1 MPPVSQQNSRA
12 GLITAVVIFTIL
24 FVTATIFAIYYGVEA
39 TRLQKDY
46 ADLKSKYIPR
56 IIPEGGLT
64 SPVIAELEAARSD
77 PNSGIP
83 SSMALLDVAVRQ
95 RDNLAQTITGTPGS
109 SPADAQAAAAGAL
122 AAAKDR
128 TKGASLTLPTSDN
141 LAGAVKTLAD
151 AVASRAE
158 QVQNLQAQVEQ
169 TQKEKAQ
176 LIADM
181 NKALEQKNQDIA
193 NIRAQMEKSTADVA
207 AYSASKDQTVAGIE
221 KNRDTERQ
229 AAQSA
234 LNKKDVELAGLRR
247 DLDKAEKELNVLR
260 SRLGGLRVNPNESIV
275 RQADGQIVRIAGD
288 GIVYIN
294 RGGGDQIAPGLTFEV
309 YDKTA
314 GVPALGDG
322 LSDTD
327 MPAGKASIE
336 VIRVGATSSEAR
348 VVRQTPGSQI
358 TEGDLIANLVY
369 DPNTK
374 YNFVVYGKFDL
385 DHNGVATAQDA
396 DVIKRLIAQW
406 GGKVVDQVNVDT
418 DFIVLG
424 KEPVVPTFSSDEE
437 RDPIIQQKIA
447 AAKKEVSD
455 YQNVLRLASE
465 LHIPIM
471 NQNRFLYFTGYYDL
485 AGR

>member
-24 FVTATIFAIYYGVEA
+24 FVTATIFAIYYGVQA
-39 TRLQKDY
+39 TQLQKDY
-46 ADLKSKYIPR
+46 SDFKSKYIPR
-56 IIPEGGLT
+56 IIPEGGLSSST
-64 SPVIAELEAARSD
+64 ITELEAARSD
-77 PNSGIP
+77 PNSGMP
-83 SSMALLDVAVRQ
+83 SSMALLDVAVKQ
-95 RDNLAQTITGTPGS
+95 RDDLARIITGTTGS
-109 SPADAQAAAAGAL
+109 TPAQAQAAAAQAL
-122 AAAKDR
+122 ASAKER
-128 TKGASLTLPTSDN
+128 TQAASLTLPASDN

-151 AVASRAE
+151 AVANRAE

-181 NKALEQKNQDIA
+181 NKALAQKDLDIQ

-207 AYSASKDQTVAGIE
+207 AYSASKDQNVADIE
-221 KNRDTERQ
+221 KSREGERQ
-229 AAQSA
+229 ASQDAI
-234 LNKKDVELAGLRR
+234 NKKDVELAGLRR
-247 DLDKAEKELNVLR
+247 DLDKATKELSILR

-275 RQADGQIVRIAGD
+275 RQADGEIVRVAGN

-294 RGGGDQIAPGLTFEV
+294 RGAGDQIAPGLTFEV

-327 MPAGKASIE
+327 MPAGKASLE

-348 VVRQTPGSQI
+348 VVRQTPGTQI

-369 DPNTK
+369 DPHTK

-424 KEPVVPTFSSDEE
+424 KEPVVPAFSSDEE
-437 RDPIIQQKIA
+437 QDPIIQQKIA
-447 AAKKEVSD
+447 AAKKEVQD
-455 YQNVLRLASE
+455 YQNVLHEAGE

>member
-12 GLITAVVIFTIL
+12 GLISAVVIFTIL

-64 SPVIAELEAARSD
+64 SPIISELEAARSD
-77 PNSGIP
+77 PNSGLP
-83 SSMALLDVAVRQ
+83 ASMALLDVAVKQ
-95 RDNLAQTITGTPGS
+95 RDNLAQAITGTPGTT
-109 SPADAQAAAAGAL
+109 PANALAAAAGAL
-122 AAAKDR
+122 TGAKDR
-128 TKGASLTLPTSDN
+128 TKGDSLTLPSSDN

-151 AVASRAE
+151 AVASRAD
-158 QVQNLQAQVEQ
+158 QVKNLQAQVEQ

-181 NKALEQKNQDIA
+181 NKALAQKDQDIRD
-193 NIRAQMEKSTADVA
+193 IRAQMEKSTADVA
-207 AYSASKDQTVAGIE
+207 AYSASKNQSVAEIE
-221 KNRDTERQ
+221 KNRDAERQ
-229 AAQSA
+229 ASQEAM
-234 LNKKDVELAGLRR
+234 NKKDVELAGLRR
-247 DLDKAEKELNVLR
+247 DLDKAEKELDVLR

-275 RQADGQIVRIAGD
+275 RQADGQIVRISGD

-294 RGGGDQIAPGLTFEV
+294 RGTGDQIAPGLTFEV
-309 YDKTA
+309 YDKTT

-369 DPNTK
+369 DPHTK
-374 YNFVVYGKFDL
+374 YNFVVYGKFDM

-396 DVIKRLIAQW
+396 DVIKRLISQW
-406 GGKVVDQVNVDT
+406 GGRVVDQVNVDT

-424 KEPVVPTFSSDEE
+424 KEPAVPTFSADEE

-447 AAKKEVSD
+447 AAKKEVQD
-455 YQNVLRLASE
+455 YQHVLQMASE

>member
-77 PNSGIP
+77 PNSGLP
-83 SSMALLDVAVRQ
+83 ASMALLDVAVKQ
-95 RDNLAQTITGTPGS
+95 RDNLAQTITGTAGS

-176 LIADM
+176 LIADV

-221 KNRDTERQ
+221 KNNIVGSPGRHRQ
-229 AAQSA
+229 LLRRVPKRFQNFARNPTSA
-234 LNKKDVELAGLRR
+234 LFRDHLQGELPSHASPH
-247 DLDKAEKELNVLR
+247 R
-260 SRLGGLRVNPNESIV
+260 SRARHRVA
-275 RQADGQIVRIAGD
+275 R
-288 GIVYIN
+288 
-294 RGGGDQIAPGLTFEV
+294 
-309 YDKTA
+309 
-314 GVPALGDG
+314 
-322 LSDTD
+322 TD
-327 MPAGKASIE
+327 HG
-336 VIRVGATSSEAR
+336 
-348 VVRQTPGSQI
+348 
-358 TEGDLIANLVY
+358 
-369 DPNTK
+369 
-374 YNFVVYGKFDL
+374 
-385 DHNGVATAQDA
+385 
-396 DVIKRLIAQW
+396 
-406 GGKVVDQVNVDT
+406 
-418 DFIVLG
+418 
-424 KEPVVPTFSSDEE
+424 
-437 RDPIIQQKIA
+437 
-447 AAKKEVSD
+447 
-455 YQNVLRLASE
+455 
-465 LHIPIM
+465 
-471 NQNRFLYFTGYYDL
+471 
-485 AGR
+485 